1 MSNTYKDATLLKALA
16 AIAILST
23 NLSAA
28 NFMDN
33 LFDDSNN
40 KLPNITISTRQDTPK
55 LFDITPL
62 ANYQFYTQEE
72 IRITGFTKD
81 IGSISLLPQS
91 NTLSPIIT
99 TYYTYTPDANFP
111 KSDTQNIIIKYRDPT
126 KNEWGN
132 LTLTIFAK
140 PEFSKDLVIPT
151 IVGKPHRLPFEKPVN
166 LPADVKQSVVVT
178 APDSKFGTFSHTE
191 DAFTFTPSEELINA
205 NAILK
210 YHINCGDNYG
220 DTDPI
225 TITFKYHESSLSL
238 TRAAYSFVIAPIFN
252 AIGLTLEKTKDYT
265 MQSGVWKKF
274 SGLFG
279 R

>member
-16 AIAILST
+16 TIAILST

-28 NFMDN
+28 NFMPDDLENKEISAKQNTGLYLDFELSPNDN
-33 LFDDSNN
+33 YTFKTADGKDLQQSIPGIGIIE
-40 KLPNITISTRQDTPK
+40 KLPE
-55 LFDITPL
+55 L
-62 ANYQFYTQEE
+62 
-72 IRITGFTKD
+72 
-81 IGSISLLPQS
+81 QS
-91 NTLSPIIT
+91 ALDFLMVAKPAR
-99 TYYTYTPDANFP
+99 YRYTPDISIPNSSPFH
-111 KSDTQNIIIKYRDPT
+111 KVSITYSNSKEQT
-126 KNEWGN
+126 KN